1 MVFGKKKI
9 VEKVV
14 EEVPVVESPVAEEI
28 ETTEDIMEEVPEE
41 EEPVEL
47 SGEASNLDNELN
59 IVIGQIQS
67 RITNVEATLYRLL
80 NR

>member
-9 VEKVV
+9 IEKVIK
-14 EEVPVVESPVAEEI
+14 EVPVVESPKAEEI
-28 ETTEDIMEEVPEE
+28 EIAEDIMEEVPEE
-41 EEPVEL
+41 EESVEL